1 MEYSLNYKEVGHNFW
16 ASSNPDIPMVV
27 DDKAIKQTENQPI
40 NMSEM
45 MGLDGYGAW
54 CNITSSN
61 NSNEP
66 SYKYSS
72 HPFIA
77 SNHDCCDRK
86 QPNCVFPTVNV
97 YGSPVDATTDDYDGC
112 GMFVQSEN
120 SVPGPVGNSVVERMV
135 GALSVFKESSGGG
148 ILAQVWVPVRSGD
161 HYILSTSE
169 QPYLLDEML
178 LGYREVSR
186 SYTFSIE
193 QKPGSFPGLPGR
205 VFMSKMPEW
214 TSNVSYYSSAEY
226 LRVQHARHHQVRGS
240 VALPIFTQQA
250 SCCAVL
256 ELVTVTEKSNF
267 HFEIDSLC
275 RALEAVDLRTT
286 KPPRLLSQCF
296 SPNQKTA
303 LAEITDVLR
312 AVCNAHRLPLAL
324 TWIPCTFEEG
334 DGYKI
339 FQIQVKDNSLNLNKK
354 SVLCIE
360 ETACYVNDKHMQEFV
375 HACGEHF
382 LEEGQGVA
390 GKALQTNRSFFFCDV
405 KNYHISEYP
414 HVLHARKFG
423 LNAAVAIRLRSTYT
437 GVDDY
442 ILEFF
447 LPPNINE
454 NKEQQ
459 LLLDSLSGTIQRVCK
474 SLRTVSDAELVDSID
489 PKDDPCGVSQ
499 SLFTNDR
506 PLTQEGSNGS
516 RQSLDRPM
524 IVNDCIKEDGYF
536 EQASGLSR
544 PIEKKRSTA
553 EKTVSLGVLQKYFS
567 GSLKNAAKSI
577 GVCPT
582 TLKRICRQHGI
593 SRWPSRKINKVNRSL
608 RKIQTVLD
616 SVQGV
621 GGGLKFDLTT
631 GELVAGCSVNQ
642 NDSCTIGNHF
652 VQENHTQK
660 RKKSSKIVQ
669 GAQHNLDFSSGLLH
683 NQYRAAS
690 QTPHYMT
697 PYETEND
704 DKVIEHNQATTSGMT
719 DSSNASGSM
728 SSSPISIGEQRLKKD
743 KTNNEDP
750 KSRIT
755 IKATYKE
762 DTVRFKFEPSAGCHH
777 LYEEVAKRFE
787 IQRGTFQ
794 LKYVDDED
802 EWVMLVS
809 DLDLQECLEIMECL
823 GKNSIKFLVRD
834 LGFGMGSLVGSN
846 RVLPGSC

>member
-169 QPYLLDEML
+169 QPYWLDEML

-275 RALEAVDLRTT
+275 RALEVSHL
-286 KPPRLLSQCF
+286 F
-296 SPNQKTA
+296 N
-303 LAEITDVLR
+303 
-312 AVCNAHRLPLAL
+312 
-324 TWIPCTFEEG
+324 
-334 DGYKI
+334 
-339 FQIQVKDNSLNLNKK
+339 
-354 SVLCIE
+354 
-360 ETACYVNDKHMQEFV
+360 EF
-375 HACGEHF
+375 
-382 LEEGQGVA
+382 
-390 GKALQTNRSFFFCDV
+390 
-405 KNYHISEYP
+405 
-414 HVLHARKFG
+414 
-423 LNAAVAIRLRSTYT
+423 
-437 GVDDY
+437 
-442 ILEFF
+442 
-447 LPPNINE
+447 
-454 NKEQQ
+454 
-459 LLLDSLSGTIQRVCK
+459 
-474 SLRTVSDAELVDSID
+474 
-489 PKDDPCGVSQ
+489 
-499 SLFTNDR
+499 
-506 PLTQEGSNGS
+506 
-516 RQSLDRPM
+516 
-524 IVNDCIKEDGYF
+524 
-536 EQASGLSR
+536 
-544 PIEKKRSTA
+544 
-553 EKTVSLGVLQKYFS
+553 
-567 GSLKNAAKSI
+567 
-577 GVCPT
+577 
-582 TLKRICRQHGI
+582 
-593 SRWPSRKINKVNRSL
+593 
-608 RKIQTVLD
+608 
-616 SVQGV
+616 
-621 GGGLKFDLTT
+621 
-631 GELVAGCSVNQ
+631 
-642 NDSCTIGNHF
+642 
-652 VQENHTQK
+652 
-660 RKKSSKIVQ
+660 
-669 GAQHNLDFSSGLLH
+669 
-683 NQYRAAS
+683 
-690 QTPHYMT
+690 
-697 PYETEND
+697 
-704 DKVIEHNQATTSGMT
+704 
-719 DSSNASGSM
+719 
-728 SSSPISIGEQRLKKD
+728 
-743 KTNNEDP
+743 
-750 KSRIT
+750 
-755 IKATYKE
+755 
-762 DTVRFKFEPSAGCHH
+762 
-777 LYEEVAKRFE
+777 
-787 IQRGTFQ
+787 
-794 LKYVDDED
+794 
-802 EWVMLVS
+802 
-809 DLDLQECLEIMECL
+809 
-823 GKNSIKFLVRD
+823 
-834 LGFGMGSLVGSN
+834 
-846 RVLPGSC
+846 